1 MSQILD
7 SGNRSSFA
15 SGAVRDI
22 QKGKGRC
29 DLMPLTIVSFLSPQ
43 EYRTIFT
50 ELGEFLY
57 NGSNSK
63 LLTALVEFIKI
74 RGWDF
79 ATAMLEVSI
88 HYEQGAEKYGERN
101 WEKGL
106 PIGCYINSAVRH
118 LLKYIRG
125 DDDEPHDRAFI
136 WNLLCC
142 MWTIDKMDY
151 YTVQVDSTPTMNA
164 FELKADM
171 CDEPYPA
178 PPEIDHGFE
187 IEDKFE
193 ASKVDCDL

>member
-29 DLMPLTIVSFLSPQ
+29 DLMPLTIVSFLGPQ

-57 NGSNSK
+57 NASNSK
-63 LLTALVEFIKI
+63 LLTVLLEFIKI

-79 ATAMLEVSI
+79 ATAMLEASI

-106 PIGCYINSAVRH
+106 PIDCYINSAVRH

-136 WNLLCC
+136 WNILCC
-142 MWTIDKMDY
+142 MWTLDKMNY
-151 YTVQVDSTPTMNA
+151 YTVQVDSTPIINA
-164 FELKADM
+164 FEVKAEM
-171 CDEPYPA
+171 CDEPLPA
-178 PPEIDHGFE
+178 PPKIDHSCE
-187 IEDKFE
+187 VEDNME
-193 ASKVDCDL
+193 SSKVDCDS